1 MVQTDPRRWSGCTGW
16 HVGLFLAQLLC
27 LWSVVNTSLRFMN
40 ILIQPQPMK
49 VGLDQDII
57 CKGLYHL
64 HSNLNI
70 QPVSLQLFHSE
81 IINSD
86 IINTVTI
93 STGGGSHIIFL
104 TGLLSFHL
112 WWIFNHNKQYF
123 NSYNTRS
130 IKSYKL
136 LCYHLILK
144 LRYSSLE
151 LFNVLYINTIL

>member
-1 MVQTDPRRWSGCTGW
+1 MIQTFTDNISIPNQPNLHR
-16 HVGLFLAQLLC
+16 
-27 LWSVVNTSLRFMN
+27 LR
-40 ILIQPQPMK
+40 
-49 VGLDQDII
+49 LDQDII